1 MTSNVLIAF
10 GGVALLGVIGAI
22 VAWVAY
28 SVANRKEPPPKP
40 SHQPSGQ
47 PRGR

>member
-1 MTSNVLIAF
+1 MTSNLVIAF

-28 SVANRKEPPPKP
+28 SAANRKEPPTPTG
-40 SHQPSGQ
+40 QRSGTNASS
-47 PRGR
+47 R